1 MTSILTN
8 TSASSAVQILR
19 SINSN
24 LAETQVQASSGLRI
38 RTAADNAAYWSIST
52 TMRSDKMSIS
62 AVADALGLGAAK
74 IDTAYAGMEAVID
87 VVQEFKAKLVAAKE
101 PGVDK
106 AKIQSELNQ
115 LKQMVVS
122 IATSSGFG
130 GQNWL
135 NTDIGQIYDLNA
147 NKVSLV
153 SSFSRSSGSVSL
165 GTIDLHLDEISLF
178 NTTGGGLLQADPRDL
193 KTIGGMRYDTVY
205 PQSGSSTIYYTE
217 TGSSWMNPRWNA
229 GVAGSFSF
237 DFPNGS
243 PLDFSS
249 PGAEIKFD
257 IILDREYDPSGDTG
271 ITAELRDLPGPYY
284 PGYTKTITIT
294 KAQVDAYDASLGGI
308 ISTNTQFAG
317 LLNTLLNPEG
327 ASVSA
332 NYGHYQPPGSNNWIH
347 DDVLMSIATLQT
359 HGNGSYV
366 EIVNLS
372 SIGVSTGG
380 LIQKSNYGERG
391 SALSLQFD
399 PFTLHMDGDTP
410 DGVEVSFQFAINGA
424 PSKSY
429 SFDRTYVN
437 NLLGKDTGAIETADE
452 MVTLLRSLLDADWPD
467 TVIQVS
473 SADPSKIIVKSDPL
487 VDRKW
492 GAGTRAGFSDIVVS
506 IEPLPAIN
514 FLNIDIERN
523 PDLVDHYMN
532 YIEVSG
538 QRVVDGA
545 AVLGALKQRIDMQ
558 SEFANKLIDTIDKGI
573 GRLVDANMNQVSTRL
588 KALQTQE
595 QLAIQ
600 SLHIANNNS
609 EAILQLFR

>member
-1 MTSILTN
+1 
-8 TSASSAVQILR
+8 
-19 SINSN
+19 
-24 LAETQVQASSGLRI
+24 
-38 RTAADNAAYWSIST
+38 
-52 TMRSDKMSIS
+52 
-62 AVADALGLGAAK
+62 
-74 IDTAYAGMEAVID
+74 
-87 VVQEFKAKLVAAKE
+87 
-101 PGVDK
+101 
-106 AKIQSELNQ
+106 
-115 LKQMVVS
+115 
-122 IATSSGFG
+122 
-130 GQNWL
+130 
-135 NTDIGQIYDLNA
+135 
-147 NKVSLV
+147 
-153 SSFSRSSGSVSL
+153 
-165 GTIDLHLDEISLF
+165 
-178 NTTGGGLLQADPRDL
+178 
-193 KTIGGMRYDTVY
+193 MRYATVY
-205 PQSGSSTIYYTE
+205 PESGSSTIYYTE
-217 TGSSWMNPRWNA
+217 TGTSWMNPTTNGGAA
-229 GVAGSFSF
+229 GEFF
-237 DFPNGS
+237 FNFPHGS
-243 PLDFSS
+243 PLDFNS

-271 ITAELRDLPGPYY
+271 ITAELLDLPGPYY
-284 PGYTKTITIT
+284 PGHTKTITIT

-317 LLNTLLNPEG
+317 LLNTLLGPEG
-327 ASVSA
+327 AYVSA
-332 NYGHYQPPGSNNWIH
+332 NYGHHEPPGSNNWIH
-347 DDVLMSIATLQT
+347 DDVLMSIVTRQT
-359 HGNGSYV
+359 HGDGSYV
-366 EIVNLS
+366 EIANLS
-372 SIGVSTGG
+372 SVGVSTGG
-380 LIQKSNYGERG
+380 LIQKFDYGERG
-391 SALSLQFD
+391 SGLSLQFNS
-399 PFTLHMDGDTP
+399 FTLHMDGDTP

-424 PSKSY
+424 SSKSY

-437 NLLGKDTGAIETADE
+437 TLLGKDTGAIETADE

-492 GAGTRAGFSDIVVS
+492 GAGTRAGFSNIVVS

-523 PDLVDHYMN
+523 PDLVDHYLN

-558 SEFANKLIDTIDKGI
+558 SEFASKLMDTIDKGI
-573 GRLVDANMNQVSTRL
+573 GRLVDANMNLVSTRL

>member
-8 TSASSAVQILR
+8 TSASSAIQVLR
-19 SINSN
+19 AINSN
-24 LAETQVQASSGLRI
+24 LAATQGQASAGLRI

-74 IDTAYAGMEAVID
+74 VDTAYAGMEAVID
-87 VVQEFKAKLVAAKE
+87 VLREFKAKLVAAKE

-106 AKIQSELNQ
+106 AKVQSELDQ

-135 NTDIGQIYDLNA
+135 NTDIGQIYDLKA

-153 SSFSRSSGSVSL
+153 SSFSRSSGSVSI

-178 NTTGGGLLQADPRDL
+178 NTAGGGLLQADPRDV
-193 KTIGGMRYDTVY
+193 KTIGGMRYGTVY
-205 PQSGSSTIYYTE
+205 PESGSSTIYYTE
-217 TGSSWMNPRWNA
+217 TGSSWMNPTWNSGAA
-229 GVAGSFSF
+229 GTFSF
-237 DFPNGS
+237 NFPHGS
-243 PLDFSS
+243 PLDFNS

-271 ITAELRDLPGPYY
+271 ITAELRDLPGPYD
-284 PGYTKTITIT
+284 PGHTKTITIT
-294 KAQVDAYDASLGGI
+294 KAHVDAYDASLGGI

-327 ASVSA
+327 AHVNA

-347 DDVLMSIATLQT
+347 DDVLMSVETRQM

-366 EIVNLS
+366 EIANLS
-372 SIGVSTGG
+372 SVGVSTGG
-380 LIQKSNYGERG
+380 LTQKSDYGERG
-391 SALSLQFD
+391 SGLSLQFD
-399 PFTLHMDGDTP
+399 PFTLHIDGDTP
-410 DGVEVSFQFAINGA
+410 DGVEVSFQFSINGA

-429 SFDRTYVN
+429 EFNRTYVN

-473 SADPSKIIVKSDPL
+473 SADPSKIIVKSDPA

-514 FLNIDIERN
+514 FLNIDIKQN
-523 PDLVDHYMN
+523 PDLIDHYLN
-532 YIEVSG
+532 YIEVAG

-545 AVLGALKQRIDMQ
+545 AVLGALKQHIDMQ
-558 SEFANKLIDTIDKGI
+558 SEFANKLMDTIDKGV
-573 GRLVDANMNQVSTRL
+573 GRLVDANMDLVLTRL

-600 SLHIANNNS
+600 SLHIANNNN